1 MHAYKLKLPNT
12 FHNIHDVFHVSLLEL
27 YRTTEGRAPPSP
39 PLVEVEGEEHAE
51 VEEILDSRVHYG
63 TLQYLVKWLG
73 FPVTDNEWLKADELS
88 KAEEYITDFHEKY
101 PKKPSPDNLHRE
113 KRRRREKRK
122 K

>member
-1 MHAYKLKLPNT
+1 M
-12 FHNIHDVFHVSLLEL
+12 FHNIHDVFHLSFLEP
-27 YRTTEGRAPPSP
+27 YRTTEGRAPSFP

-63 TLQYLVKWLG
+63 NLQYLVKWLG
-73 FPVTDNEWLKADELS
+73 FPVTDNEWLI
-88 KAEEYITDFHEKY
+88 AEELGTVEEYVTDFHEKY
-101 PKKPSPDNLHRE
+101 PNKPSPDNLHGE